1 MLAAAPFVF
10 PLLAVDARKKALTRT
25 IMYRRELVLHVK
37 FRVDQASPAGRG
49 GRGGWSR
56 DGPRQRC
63 GVVGRRRGELHQGP
77 NILNN
82 EGVGL
87 RLTEP

>member
-1 MLAAAPFVF
+1 MSI
-10 PLLAVDARKKALTRT
+10 K
-25 IMYRRELVLHVK
+25 RR
-37 FRVDQASPAGRG
+37 RRG
-49 GRGGWSR
+49 GKGEGGGSR
-56 DGPRQRC
+56 DGPDKG

-82 EGVGL
+82 EGVGP